1 MVPQKYLLGLT
12 LVFTYHGLLMGVTT
26 AGRKYTLFKTPGS
39 WNEAQDVC
47 VNTNKRMLKIASE
60 AEMKVFRKVLE
71 PWINDGRL
79 TTDMWLGLYD
89 KEPTD
94 PDFVHYWQY
103 DCSPL
108 GKYAPW
114 LTNIEPDG
122 KGKENC
128 VRTTKDGV
136 FKTRPCD
143 STLAVICQENTDQC
157 WYEEFVDKTISLH
170 NLLTSSE
177 TDLKTCKAM
186 CLEAAT
192 GTDECV
198 AISHSGKTCNIYT
211 ADSIYITTVPTMTD
225 ENGYNSLVK
234 RCYDGTYNEHPPT
247 VAENKAKVAENVDCT
262 TTTSTST
269 STTTTTPI
277 TTTSTTT
284 TATTTAAATT
294 TTTTATKTTT
304 VTSIT
309 STTAASAST
318 TAPTTTTKTTTA
330 AMTAESTTTTPA
342 ALATSTSITSTA
354 AATTTE
360 TTATTTATT
369 ATTPSVAT
377 TSTPSASTTSSTST
391 AAATTTETTSTT
403 TATTATTT
411 SAATTSTP
419 APSTTSSTSTAT
431 TTTANSAQ
439 ATISTPAATT
449 TSIPATTTVTEVTS
463 TSPHEAAICN
473 ISGSRPGPSNTTCSS
488 ICLNLAGPN
497 SIEWQQLMQTLLLNR
512 KMLSS
517 YRRAKTSARDD
528 RPSAG
533 TLGASGIG
541 ILVLVFG
548 SLILLDMDRFVS
560 MLHRAFKMPRRNTS
574 RTFSL
579 DKSL

>member
-12 LVFTYHGLLMGVTT
+12 VVFTYHGLLMGVTT
-26 AGRKYTLFKTPGS
+26 AGRKYTLFKTHGS

-60 AEMKVFRKVLE
+60 AEMKVFRNVLE

-114 LTNIEPDG
+114 LIGFEPDG
-122 KGKENC
+122 KGSENC
-128 VRTTKDGV
+128 VRTTKNGI
-136 FKTRPCD
+136 FKTKQCD
-143 STLAVICQENTDQC
+143 SNLAVICQENTDQC
-157 WYEEFVDKTISLH
+157 WYEEYVDKKISQH

-177 TDLKTCKAM
+177 TDLQSCKAM
-186 CLEAAT
+186 CLKAAT

-198 AISHSGKTCNIYT
+198 AISHSGQTCNIFT
-211 ADSIYITTVPTMTD
+211 AGSIYITTVPTMTD

-247 VAENKAKVAENVDCT
+247 VAANNAKVAENVECT
-262 TTTSTST
+262 TTTSTPT

-277 TTTSTTT
+277 TTTSTNTN
-284 TATTTAAATT
+284 AATTAAATT

-309 STTAASAST
+309 STTAAST
-318 TAPTTTTKTTTA
+318 
-330 AMTAESTTTTPA
+330 STTTTPA

-369 ATTPSVAT
+369 ATTTSAAT
-377 TSTPSASTTSSTST
+377 TSTPAASTTSSTST

-411 SAATTSTP
+411 SAATTFTP
-419 APSTTSSTSTAT
+419 ALSTTSSTSTAT
-431 TTTANSAQ
+431 TTTSNAAQ
-439 ATISTPAATT
+439 ASTISTPTT
-449 TSIPATTTVTEVTS
+449 TTISIPATTTITEVTS
-463 TSPHEAAICN
+463 TSPHEDAICN
-473 ISGSRPGPSNTTCSS
+473 ISGSRPGPRTCSS

-579 DKSL
+579 DKSV